1 MKTTKATRS
10 TKRIAKKIA
19 KPASTRGKNPKT
31 PKTKKKV
38 AAKRQATISNPRRKS
53 SVFLNSTP
61 KRSKIAKTARK
72 KPVGKTARKPLE
84 PVVRAVHQ
92 PDSVSCGWATTKWL
106 LQSFNVLDV
115 TDKQLRAELNTDA
128 ERGIHAWWNR
138 RIAAFVR
145 KKFGKDLELSEGTL
159 PMAIYSALRKRG
171 IVLKNPVRLER
182 FSNYTDYLNDTFRAG
197 GRAAILLWRWN
208 DGLMHWMG
216 VIRQKSQIKIMD
228 PARGRY
234 VSFQQGISYWEYDD
248 HKPEFLVFG
257 FVRK

>member
-1 MKTTKATRS
+1 MKSTKAKAIKGTPARYKAKSPVRKAKTTRSLSATRKSGKTKAVSNPPRKVSAISKS
-10 TKRIAKKIA
+10 TV
-19 KPASTRGKNPKT
+19 
-31 PKTKKKV
+31 KTKKK
-38 AAKRQATISNPRRKS
+38 
-53 SVFLNSTP
+53 
-61 KRSKIAKTARK
+61 AKTAVK
-72 KPVGKTARKPLE
+72 KTIRKPIVKKSE
-84 PVVRAVHQ
+84 PIVRAVHQ
-92 PDSVSCGWATTKWL
+92 PDGVSCGWATTKWL
-106 LQSFNVLDV
+106 LQSFGVLDV
-115 TDKQLRAELNTDA
+115 TDKQLRNELNTDA
-128 ERGIHAWWNR
+128 ERGIRAWWNR

-171 IVLKNPVRLER
+171 IVLKNPIRLER

-234 VSFQQGISYWEYDD
+234 VSFQQRISYWEYGD